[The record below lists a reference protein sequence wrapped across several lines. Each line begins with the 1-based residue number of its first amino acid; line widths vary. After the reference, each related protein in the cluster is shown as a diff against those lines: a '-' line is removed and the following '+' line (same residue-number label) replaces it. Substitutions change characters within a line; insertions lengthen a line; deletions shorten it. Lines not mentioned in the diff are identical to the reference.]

1 MKFLK
6 FITGLSTVV
15 AMGGAIASPAAAQM
29 QIRITQTGSAA
40 EAESSSQSEQTASP
54 AAAQT
59 SDTPPSANVATP
71 SVPQPEAAQP
81 GEPPYDRFMRLGYA
95 ASETG
100 DYQEAMTYFRQA
112 LDANPGDR
120 LATIAYWN
128 MVDALRTIQANVAEE
143 TAEASAADTSTAGG
157 GTSSEAPTFD
167 EYMNAGYAAV
177 KRNNYQQALGYFQ
190 RAQEI
195 RPDSPYATQAIRNV
209 QTYLR

>member
-1 MKFLK
+1 MNFFKLT
-6 FITGLSTVV
+6 TGLSAALMVV
-15 AMGGAIASPAAAQM
+15 GAIASPATAQM
-29 QIRITQTGSAA
+29 QIRLIQRGPAA
-40 EAESSSQSEQTASP
+40 ETEPAGQSTSPEAASP
-54 AAAQT
+54 A
-59 SDTPPSANVATP
+59 DTTAPAANVVTP
-71 SVPQPEAAQP
+71 SVPRPEAAQP

-128 MVDALRTIQANVAEE
+128 MVDALQTIQVNVAEE
-143 TAEASAADTSTAGG
+143 TAEVSEVNSPTAGG

-190 RAQEI
+190 RAQQI
-195 RPDSPYATQAIRNV
+195 RPDNPYANQAIRNV
-209 QTYLR
+209 QTYLQ